1 MNQEGAPLLYTI
13 LGCHA
18 VVFWQGNRVTKWQ
31 TGRRN
36 SISQQKETE
45 RVREIFDA
53 SAAQYDKG
61 MAFTEKLLFSD
72 GRAWA
77 CSQVRG
83 QVLEIA
89 IGTGRNLPFYPADVE
104 ITGIEISPTMLEIAR
119 QRAQSLGLQVE
130 LVVGDA
136 QALPFPDQRF
146 DTVVCT
152 IALCSIP
159 DERQT
164 VAEVWRVLRPGGR
177 FVALEHVRSP
187 NTIIRGLERL
197 LESYTVRTQAD
208 HLLREPLET
217 VQTVG
222 FSVEYLK
229 RQKLGI
235 VERLIARKASQ

>member
-1 MNQEGAPLLYTI
+1 MSS
-13 LGCHA
+13 
-18 VVFWQGNRVTKWQ
+18 Q
-31 TGRRN
+31 T
-36 SISQQKETE
+36 ETE

-61 MAFTEKLLFSD
+61 MAFTEKLFFGD

-77 CSQVRG
+77 CSQARG

-89 IGTGRNLPFYPADVE
+89 IGTGLNLPFYPADVE
-104 ITGIEISPTMLEIAR
+104 LTGIEISPAMLEIAR
-119 QRAQSLGLQVE
+119 RRAKSLGRQVK

-136 QALPFPDQRF
+136 QALPFSDQSF

-159 DERQT
+159 DDRQA
-164 VAEVWRVLRPGGR
+164 VAEAWRVLRPGGS

-187 NTIIRGLERL
+187 NIIIRGLEHL
-197 LESYTVRTQAD
+197 LESYTLRTQAD
-208 HLLREPLET
+208 HLLREPVET
-217 VQTVG
+217 VQEAG
-222 FSVEYLK
+222 FSIEYLK

-235 VERLIARKASQ
+235 VERLIARKAST

>member
-1 MNQEGAPLLYTI
+1 M
-13 LGCHA
+13 
-18 VVFWQGNRVTKWQ
+18 
-31 TGRRN
+31 
-36 SISQQKETE
+36 SQQTETE
-45 RVREIFDA
+45 RVREIFDV

-61 MAFTEKLLFSD
+61 MAFNEKLFFGD

-77 CSQVRG
+77 CSHARG

-104 ITGIEISPTMLEIAR
+104 ITGIEISPAMLEIAR
-119 QRAQSLGLQVE
+119 QRPQGLGRQVK
-130 LVVGDA
+130 LIIGDA

-159 DERQT
+159 DERKA
-164 VAEVWRVLRPGGR
+164 VAEVRRVLRPGGR

-187 NTIIRGLERL
+187 NIVIRGLERL
-197 LESYTVRTQAD
+197 LEAYTVRTQAD

-217 VQTVG
+217 VHAVG
-222 FSVEYLK
+222 FSIEYLK

-235 VERLIARKASQ
+235 VERLIARKDL

>member
-1 MNQEGAPLLYTI
+1 MS
-13 LGCHA
+13 H
-18 VVFWQGNRVTKWQ
+18 Q
-31 TGRRN
+31 T
-36 SISQQKETE
+36 ETE

-53 SAAQYDKG
+53 SAVHYDKG
-61 MAFTEKLLFSD
+61 MAFTEKLFFGD

-77 CSQVRG
+77 CSQARG

-89 IGTGRNLPFYPADVE
+89 IGTGRNLPFYQADVE
-104 ITGIEISPTMLEIAR
+104 ITGIEISPAMLEIAR
-119 QRAQSLGLQVE
+119 QRAQSLGRQVE

-159 DERQT
+159 DERQA
-164 VAEVWRVLRPGGR
+164 VAEVWRVLRPGGH

-187 NTIIRGLERL
+187 NIMISGLERL
-197 LESYTVRTQAD
+197 LDSYTVRTQAD
-208 HLLREPLET
+208 HLLREPVET
-217 VQTVG
+217 VQAVG

-235 VERLIARKASQ
+235 VERLIVRKDSQ

>member
-1 MNQEGAPLLYTI
+1 M
-13 LGCHA
+13 
-18 VVFWQGNRVTKWQ
+18 
-31 TGRRN
+31 
-36 SISQQKETE
+36 SQQTETE

-53 SAAQYDKG
+53 SAAHYDKG
-61 MAFTEKLLFSD
+61 MAFTEKLFFGD

-104 ITGIEISPTMLEIAR
+104 ITGIEISPAMLEMAR
-119 QRAQSLGLQVE
+119 QRPQGLGRQVK
-130 LVVGDA
+130 LIIGDA

-159 DERQT
+159 DERKA

-187 NTIIRGLERL
+187 NIVIRGLERL
-197 LESYTVRTQAD
+197 LEAYTVRTQAD

-217 VQTVG
+217 VHAAG
-222 FSVEYLK
+222 FSIEYLK

-235 VERLIARKASQ
+235 VERLIARKNL

>member
-1 MNQEGAPLLYTI
+1 M
-13 LGCHA
+13 
-18 VVFWQGNRVTKWQ
+18 
-31 TGRRN
+31 
-36 SISQQKETE
+36 SQQTETE

-61 MAFTEKLLFSD
+61 MAFTEKLFFGD

-104 ITGIEISPTMLEIAR
+104 ITGIEISPAVLEIAR
-119 QRAQSLGLQVE
+119 QRAQGLGRQVK
-130 LVVGDA
+130 LIIGDA

-159 DERQT
+159 DERKA

-187 NTIIRGLERL
+187 NIVIRGLERL
-197 LESYTVRTQAD
+197 LEAYTVRTQAD

-217 VQTVG
+217 AQAAG
-222 FSVEYLK
+222 FSIEYLK

-235 VERLIARKASQ
+235 VERLIARKDL

>member
-1 MNQEGAPLLYTI
+1 MSS
-13 LGCHA
+13 
-18 VVFWQGNRVTKWQ
+18 Q
-31 TGRRN
+31 T
-36 SISQQKETE
+36 ETE

-61 MAFTEKLLFSD
+61 MAFTEKLFFGD

-77 CSQVRG
+77 CSQAQG

-89 IGTGRNLPFYPADVE
+89 IGTGLNLPFYPADVE
-104 ITGIEISPTMLEIAR
+104 LTGIEISPAMLEIAR
-119 QRAQSLGLQVE
+119 RRAKSLGRQVK

-136 QALPFPDQRF
+136 QALPFSDQSF

-159 DERQT
+159 DDRQA
-164 VAEVWRVLRPGGR
+164 VAEAWRVLRPGGR

-187 NTIIRGLERL
+187 NIIIRGLEHL
-197 LESYTVRTQAD
+197 LESYTLRTQAD
-208 HLLREPLET
+208 HLLREPVET
-217 VQTVG
+217 VQEAG
-222 FSVEYLK
+222 FSIEYLK

-235 VERLIARKASQ
+235 VERLIARKAST

>member
-1 MNQEGAPLLYTI
+1 MSS
-13 LGCHA
+13 
-18 VVFWQGNRVTKWQ
+18 Q
-31 TGRRN
+31 T
-36 SISQQKETE
+36 ETE

-61 MAFTEKLLFSD
+61 MAFTEKLFFGD

-77 CSQVRG
+77 CSQARG

-89 IGTGRNLPFYPADVE
+89 IGTGLNLPFYPADVE
-104 ITGIEISPTMLEIAR
+104 LTGIEISPAMLEIAGRRAKNLGR
-119 QRAQSLGLQVE
+119 QVK

-136 QALPFPDQRF
+136 QALPFSDQSF

-159 DERQT
+159 DDRQA
-164 VAEVWRVLRPGGR
+164 VAEAWRVLRPGGS

-187 NTIIRGLERL
+187 NIIIRGLEHL
-197 LESYTVRTQAD
+197 LESYTLRTQAD
-208 HLLREPLET
+208 HLLREPVET
-217 VQTVG
+217 VQEAG
-222 FSVEYLK
+222 FSIEYLK

-235 VERLIARKASQ
+235 VERLIARKAST

>member
-1 MNQEGAPLLYTI
+1 M
-13 LGCHA
+13 
-18 VVFWQGNRVTKWQ
+18 
-31 TGRRN
+31 
-36 SISQQKETE
+36 SQQSETE
-45 RVREIFDA
+45 RVQEIFDA

-61 MAFTEKLLFSD
+61 IAFAEKLFLGD

-77 CSQVRG
+77 CSQARG

-89 IGTGRNLPFYPADVE
+89 MGTGRNLPFYPVDVE
-104 ITGIEISPTMLEIAR
+104 ITGIEISPAMLEIAR
-119 QRAQSLGLQVE
+119 QRAQSLGRKVE
-130 LVVGDA
+130 LIAGDV
-136 QALPFPDQRF
+136 QALPFPDQSF

-159 DERQT
+159 DERRA

-187 NTIIRGLERL
+187 NIIIRGIERML
-197 LESYTVRTQAD
+197 DSYTVRTQGD
-208 HLLREPLET
+208 HLLREPVEA
-217 VQTVG
+217 VQAAG

-235 VERLIARKASQ
+235 IERLIARKGGQ